1 MRHPYSYK
9 HIGNISQPVLE
20 ELKTV
25 ALAQEYLQC
34 PDFHPEVIKV
44 SGMRF
49 KFSENDRITI
59 GKVYRELA
67 RFIDPAAN
75 IGTNIACMYP
85 NTYLLEHSDYT
96 AVNYGKIQDTILKIQ
111 IPIITNDKVAMMWRE
126 DDKVTS
132 TVAKLIEGGIYIVN
146 NVRFH
151 SAINLSDQN
160 RYFLTIRFKND
171 AVRDFSILE

>member
-9 HIGNISQPVLE
+9 HIDNLPQSILE

-34 PDFHPEVIKV
+34 PDFHPDVIKV
-44 SGMRF
+44 SGMRYT
-49 KFSENDRITI
+49 FSENDCMTLR
-59 GKVYRELA
+59 KVYKELA
-67 RFIDPAAN
+67 RFVDPGAN

-85 NTYLLEHSDYT
+85 GTYLLEHSDYT
-96 AVNYGKIQDTILKIQ
+96 AVKYGKIQDTILKIQ

-126 DDKVTS
+126 DDTVTS

-146 NVRFH
+146 NVRPH

-171 AVRDFSILE
+171 AIRDFSILE